1 MGRRLDSRT
10 VRRMLIGGAFIAALS
25 GCQDAPQ
32 LPLYSSLEEAKTFGY
47 EEKQVETTRY
57 EVTYLTRPQRVSRTT
72 LGREAEISTMSQTA
86 EEIAELRVA
95 EIALDAGYP
104 SYRIVDRRTDSE
116 VMVRDYAY
124 FGGGGFSTF
133 HHHHFPYRRG
143 YPYFPSYYGSS
154 AFAQVRA
161 TLDVRMLGADEE
173 DGTDAGS
180 VHDRLGSKYRPT
192 KPATSEQTP
201 G

>member
-1 MGRRLDSRT
+1 
-10 VRRMLIGGAFIAALS
+10 MLIGGAFIAALS

-47 EEKQVETTRY
+47 EAKQVETTRY
-57 EVTYLTRPQRVSRTT
+57 EVTYLTRPQMVSRTT

-173 DGTDAGS
+173 DGTDAES

>member
-1 MGRRLDSRT
+1 
-10 VRRMLIGGAFIAALS
+10 MLIGGAFIATLS
-25 GCQDAPQ
+25 SCQDVPQ

-47 EEKQVETTRY
+47 AEKQIETTRY
-57 EVTYLTRPQRVSRTT
+57 EVTYLTRPRRVSYTT
-72 LGREAEISTMSQTA
+72 LGREAEVSTMSQAA

-95 EIALDAGYP
+95 EIALNAGYP

-124 FGGGGFSTF
+124 FGGGGFSTL
-133 HHHHFPYRRG
+133 HYHHFPYRRG
-143 YPYFPSYYGSS
+143 YPYFPAYYGSS

-161 TLDVRMLGADEE
+161 TLDVRMLGTDADE
-173 DGTDAGS
+173 GTDAEAA
-180 VHDRLGSKYRPT
+180 HNRLGVKYRPP
-192 KPATSEQTP
+192 KPSAPEENP